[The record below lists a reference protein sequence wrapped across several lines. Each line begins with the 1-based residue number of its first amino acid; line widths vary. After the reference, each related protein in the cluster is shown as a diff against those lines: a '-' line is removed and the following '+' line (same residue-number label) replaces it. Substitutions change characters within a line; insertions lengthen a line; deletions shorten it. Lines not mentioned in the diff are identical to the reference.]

1 MCGTKFYVYGGQVD
15 GEFLDD
21 LWCFDLSS
29 CERGFLQPSTCVQP
43 LAVKPGNPQWDNLS
57 SPPGAKAPA
66 KRTGHVMVTYGDKLF
81 L

>member
-1 MCGTKFYVYGGQVD
+1 MIYGVLILVLVSEAYTIRAYAQT
-15 GEFLDD
+15 
-21 LWCFDLSS
+21 
-29 CERGFLQPSTCVQP
+29 PP
-43 LAVKPGNPQWDNLS
+43 VKRGNPQWDNLS

>member
-1 MCGTKFYVYGGQVD
+1 MCGTKFYIYGGQVD

-29 CERGFLQPSTCVQP
+29 CECDFLWTSCLSSTLP
-43 LAVKPGNPQWDNLS
+43 VKRGNPQWDNLS
-57 SPPGAKAPA
+57 SPPGTKAPA
-66 KRTGHVMVTYGDKLF
+66 KRTGHVLVTYGDKLF